1 MWIVGLLIPSM
12 FILDLLVW
20 MMGDRVLRRAPR
32 PDRWRAFYAAFMAV
46 QLGSLLFIIFG
57 RVASSRTDEFLPRS
71 LLSAVFVWHFIVLP
85 AAAVIVIAARFT
97 LPRKHAA
104 PVVADSAAT
113 PPVPGPNRRDFLRS
127 LAIAAPPVATV
138 LTTGVAMSQQQEFR
152 IRSFDLPL
160 RQLPSDL
167 DGLTIAQVSDI
178 HVGRFTE
185 EPVVTKIVEAT
196 NALRA
201 DLVLLTGDLINH
213 ALADLPAGLD
223 AVKRMD
229 ARFGIYMIE
238 GNHDLFESR
247 AKFERTVKETGVP
260 LLLNESATLSIRGQ
274 AVQLLGLKWGSA
286 NSNGSINS
294 PSQRGDA
301 AIADS
306 MGVLMKQL
314 QPGAFPILMAHH
326 PHAFDLAAQ
335 AGIPLTLA
343 GHTHGGQLMASP
355 QVGFGPLMFR
365 YWSGLYAKDE
375 SKLIVSNGV
384 GNWFPLRINAPA
396 EIVKITLRR
405 STV

>member
-1 MWIVGLLIPSM
+1 MWFVPVLLVSM
-12 FILDLLVW
+12 FALDPLVW
-20 MMGDRVLRRAPR
+20 LLGDKILRRVPR
-32 PDRWRAFYAAFMAV
+32 AWAWRWLYAAFMGA
-46 QLGSLLFIIFG
+46 QFGSLLFIILG

-71 LLSAVFVWHFIVLP
+71 LLSGVFLWHFILLIP
-85 AAAVIVIAARFT
+85 AALVVSVAWFT
-97 LPRKHAA
+97 GPRRVK
-104 PVVADSAAT
+104 
-113 PPVPGPNRRDFLRS
+113 PVPEQVDVSEMPALNRRDFLRS
-127 LAIAAPPVATV
+127 LAVAAPPVATV

-160 RQLPSDL
+160 RQLPGDL

-185 EPVVTKIVEAT
+185 EPVVKKIVEAT

-247 AKFERTVKETGVP
+247 AKFERTVKESGIP
-260 LLLNESATLSIRGQ
+260 LLLNESTVLNIRGH

-286 NSNGSINS
+286 NSNVSINS

-306 MGVLMKQL
+306 MAVLMKQL

-355 QVGFGPLMFR
+355 QIGFGPLMFR

>member
-1 MWIVGLLIPSM
+1 MWFVPVLLVSM
-12 FILDLLVW
+12 FALDPLVW
-20 MMGDRVLRRAPR
+20 LLGDKILRRVPR
-32 PDRWRAFYAAFMAV
+32 AWLWRWLYAAFMGA
-46 QLGSLLFIIFG
+46 QFGSLLFIILG

-71 LLSAVFVWHFIVLP
+71 LLSGVFLWHFILLIP
-85 AAAVIVIAARFT
+85 AALVVSVAWFT
-97 LPRKHAA
+97 GPRRVK
-104 PVVADSAAT
+104 
-113 PPVPGPNRRDFLRS
+113 PVPEQVDVSEMPALNRRDFLRS
-127 LAIAAPPVATV
+127 LAVAAPPVATV

-160 RQLPSDL
+160 RQLPGDL

-185 EPVVTKIVEAT
+185 EPVVKKIVEAT

-247 AKFERTVKETGVP
+247 AKFERTVKESGIP
-260 LLLNESATLSIRGQ
+260 MLLNESTVLNIRGH

-286 NSNGSINS
+286 NSNVSINS

-306 MGVLMKQL
+306 MAVLMKQL

-355 QVGFGPLMFR
+355 QIGFGPLMFR

>member
-12 FILDLLVW
+12 FILDVLVW
-20 MMGDRVLRRAPR
+20 LLGDRVLRRAPR
-32 PDRWRAFYAAFMAV
+32 HRGWRAVYSAFMGM
-46 QLGSLLFIIFG
+46 QLGALLFIIFG
-57 RVASSRTDEFLPRS
+57 RAASSRTDEFLPRS

-85 AAAVIVIAARFT
+85 AAAVIVIAARLT
-97 LPRKHAA
+97 LPRKPAA

-113 PPVPGPNRRDFLRS
+113 PPVPAPNRRDFLRS
-127 LAIAAPPVATV
+127 LAVAAPPVATV
-138 LTTGVAMSQQQEFR
+138 LTTGIAVTQQQEFR

-185 EPVVTKIVEAT
+185 EPVVRKIVEAT
-196 NALRA
+196 NGLRA

-223 AVKRMD
+223 AVKGMD
-229 ARFGIYMIE
+229 SRFGIYMIE

-247 AKFERTVKETGVP
+247 ASFERTVKQSGVP
-260 LLLNESATLSIRGQ
+260 LLLNESTTLNIRGQ

-365 YWSGLYAKDE
+365 YWSGLYTKND
-375 SKLIVSNGV
+375 SKLVVSNGV

-405 STV
+405 ITA